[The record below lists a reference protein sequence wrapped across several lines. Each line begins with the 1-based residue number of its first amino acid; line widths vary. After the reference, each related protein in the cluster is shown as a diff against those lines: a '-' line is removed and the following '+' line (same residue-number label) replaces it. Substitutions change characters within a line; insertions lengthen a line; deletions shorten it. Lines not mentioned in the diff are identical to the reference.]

1 MKPFDITTNAK
12 TQIEKLLTDNP
23 GNFAVSLSVKGGG
36 CAGFKYQWGFA
47 KTKDDVEKDDHI
59 VEWDNGRF
67 TVDATSLLYVMGT
80 TIDYKQEV
88 FGSQFEVVNPNA
100 TSSCGCGESFGV

>member
-1 MKPFDITTNAK
+1 MKPFDITTTAK

-47 KTKDDVEKDDHI
+47 KTKDDVEKADHI
-59 VEWDNGRF
+59 VEWENGRF

-88 FGSQFEVVNPNA
+88 FGSQFEVINPNA

>member
-1 MKPFDITTNAK
+1 M
-12 TQIEKLLTDNP
+12 
-23 GNFAVSLSVKGGG
+23 SLSVKGGG

-47 KTKDDVEKDDHI
+47 KTKDDVEKADYT
-59 VEWDNGRF
+59 VEWENGRF

-88 FGSQFEVVNPNA
+88 FGSQFEVINPNA

>member
-1 MKPFDITTNAK
+1 MQ

-47 KTKDDVEKDDHI
+47 KTKDDVEKADHI
-59 VEWDNGRF
+59 VEWENGRF

-88 FGSQFEVVNPNA
+88 FGSQFEVINPNA

>member
-1 MKPFDITTNAK
+1 MKPFEISTAAK

-23 GNFAVSLSVKGGG
+23 DNFAVSLSVKGGG

-47 KTKDDVEKDDHI
+47 KTKNDIEQNDHLE
-59 VEWDNGRF
+59 EWDKGRF

>member
-1 MKPFDITTNAK
+1 MLELTENAIKRLSYIANKAGTRYVRLDI
-12 TQIEKLLTDNP
+12 
-23 GNFAVSLSVKGGG
+23 KGGG

-47 KTKDDVEKDDHI
+47 KTKDDVEKADHI
-59 VEWDNGRF
+59 VEWENGRF

-88 FGSQFEVVNPNA
+88 FGSQFEVINPNA